1 MRSAKKFKNRH
12 FVLCSEKVRG
22 TKAAQS
28 RGLVDLP
35 ELAAPGQDCVTHSH
49 HHSHGRVVGAPGTMK
64 RVAFAPSAQDLLV
77 LYSTS
82 IFGAQPPPLAGPVD
96 PPAPWNKSNAI
107 VGGF

>member
-1 MRSAKKFKNRH
+1 
-12 FVLCSEKVRG
+12 
-22 TKAAQS
+22 
-28 RGLVDLP
+28 
-35 ELAAPGQDCVTHSH
+35 
-49 HHSHGRVVGAPGTMK
+49 VGAPGTMK